1 MYMYMSPIRALTV
14 KSAKLASL
22 CASHCRASRA
32 LEYAGGPAY
41 FPPFFGSD
49 RSRSYIPQPRVLDR
63 VRDAYYCDSHC
74 AMLSHDIL
82 KKDTVSCKDACS
94 TSHYADCERFC
105 HFVRGE

>member
-1 MYMYMSPIRALTV
+1 MSPIRTMTV

-32 LEYAGGPAY
+32 IEYEMGPTY

-63 VRDAYYCDSHC
+63 VRYSYYCDSHC
-74 AMLSHDIL
+74 AMLSHNIL
-82 KKDTVSCKDACS
+82 KNTKTCEEACS
-94 TSHYADCERFC
+94 TSHYADCKRFC
-105 HFVRGE
+105 HFVRHAGYSE